1 MKICVVSARTVT
13 HLVHENTIHVE
24 PTTPTALRLGS
35 RRKGDTASG
44 SEVEGCDRVTNSVVS
59 LSMTFSF
66 LMCLACASL
75 SLLAHVRLLGCRD
88 PDSVSSILSVG
99 DLANAT
105 HTYTFR
111 PHSGPDL
118 SNCVERC
125 FKVSV
130 RRSAESL
137 HSDPSL
143 SNESCFA
150 GWMCVLVRV
159 ARSVHGRN
167 CFPRSYQTLDHLTT
181 CRLLE
186 QK

>member
-1 MKICVVSARTVT
+1 M
-13 HLVHENTIHVE
+13 
-24 PTTPTALRLGS
+24 
-35 RRKGDTASG
+35 
-44 SEVEGCDRVTNSVVS
+44 TNSVAS
-59 LSMTFSF
+59 LSVTDLS
-66 LMCLACASL
+66 CAPRIASL

-88 PDSVSSILSVG
+88 AERVSSILSVG

-105 HTYTFR
+105 HTHTFR
-111 PHSGPDL
+111 PYSDPDL